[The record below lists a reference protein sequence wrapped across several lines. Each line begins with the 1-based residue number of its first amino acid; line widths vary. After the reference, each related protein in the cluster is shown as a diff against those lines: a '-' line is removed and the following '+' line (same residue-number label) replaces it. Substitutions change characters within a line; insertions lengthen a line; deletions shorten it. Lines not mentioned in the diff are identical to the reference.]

1 MYSISIILFLK
12 NNLTNICCE
21 VSQIRMNLWMIYICR
36 SDLESTVREDRKKVN
51 VLYIV
56 DWNNKR
62 SVIAVNHFRNFKGI
76 WLMVVTMEKY
86 LSRKKKLMFEIEK
99 KESQKLKS
107 LSKFTIYIRWTRAL
121 STFSSKQ
128 NQNSA
133 SLKLQND
140 VFTKTW
146 KLAIAAYLKKSGFP
160 ARENFSEDTIY
171 VCK

>member
-1 MYSISIILFLK
+1 
-12 NNLTNICCE
+12 
-21 VSQIRMNLWMIYICR
+21 MNLWMIYICR
-36 SDLESTVREDRKKVN
+36 SDLESTVRGDRKKVN

-107 LSKFTIYIRWTRAL
+107 LSKFTIYILDEQEPSVRSAANRTKTVQVWSCRMTYLPKSGNWPLQHIWKKVDSLLERISPKIL
-121 STFSSKQ
+121 FM
-128 NQNSA
+128 SA
-133 SLKLQND
+133 SSQIMELHE
-140 VFTKTW
+140 T
-146 KLAIAAYLKKSGFP
+146 I
-160 ARENFSEDTIY
+160 NF
-171 VCK
+171 